1 MRILRSVQHKYCA
14 DGSYMKEYVLD
25 EPMTKEF
32 FEYLKYFG
40 RVEQM
45 ENLGSGFYKFDKPD
59 FFSIKGFAGD
69 DSVEVRFKAE
79 VMDMTSSFL
88 IMLFSQFKGESSD
101 IAALKKRETPLVL
114 RVKEQLY
121 GKQSL

>member
-1 MRILRSVQHKYCA
+1 MRILRSVQHKFCA

-25 EPMTKEF
+25 EPVSKGF

-40 RVEQM
+40 RVEEM
-45 ENLGSGFYKFDKPD
+45 ENLGSGFYKFEKRD
-59 FFSIKGFAGD
+59 FFSIKGFAGEI
-69 DSVEVRFKAE
+69 SVEVRFKAE

-88 IMLFSQFKGESSD
+88 LFLFSQFKGEESD
-101 IAALKKRETPLVL
+101 IAALKKREASLVK

-121 GKQSL
+121 GKL